1 LQDLSNLQRREFQ
14 LRNPSGQALT
24 GLLQQHP
31 SCRSQQ
37 QKLAAVFTL
46 AAALVNNA
54 SQDAENFW
62 YALYLI
68 QDHQLPGVRHK
79 EGFRVI
85 ELPLGGR

>member
-1 LQDLSNLQRREFQ
+1 
-14 LRNPSGQALT
+14 
-24 GLLQQHP
+24 
-31 SCRSQQ
+31 
-37 QKLAAVFTL
+37 LAAVFTL